1 VDKYNARR
9 PLFPMAMII
18 KISKYLS
25 YIIVIYILVP
35 DGIIRPVVSVS
46 AMTWSGLLA
55 LYLSTLMMPKVN
67 NLVFQNSVLSEKK
80 FLIKLNVYYMLK
92 WLAIVS

>member
-1 VDKYNARR
+1 
-9 PLFPMAMII
+9 MAMII

-46 AMTWSGLLA
+46 AMTWFIRYIYYWNLQILDNVIFIKTNVLLPQA
-55 LYLSTLMMPKVN
+55 
-67 NLVFQNSVLSEKK
+67 
-80 FLIKLNVYYMLK
+80 
-92 WLAIVS
+92 